1 MFVQYKTDKLDNL
14 CAVRAKD
21 WCAPSV
27 VPPIAHAA
35 VPTQCSQ
42 CRVAMS
48 RTGFAPC
55 LAVLMDC
62 VRAVFQ
68 RLQGK
73 QKRCPACRSLL
84 ATYRKRTV
92 PEYTYD
98 IALTRLVATY
108 IEYVA
113 SQVMQSSRAIVG
125 ACLQRAAVRKADAAA
140 KRSIDLTA
148 VPEQVA
154 ARSTHQC
161 PLPRPDCTPPYA
173 AGKWLPGSGTGSKPA
188 HSSRVVLVKP
198 LGRAVEF

>member
-1 MFVQYKTDKLDNL
+1 MRPIGRAPYRSRCSAYAVQPVPRRHEQNGVCTLPCCAHGL
-14 CAVRAKD
+14 CA
-21 WCAPSV
+21 
-27 VPPIAHAA
+27 
-35 VPTQCSQ
+35 CS
-42 CRVAMS
+42 S
-48 RTGFAPC
+48 
-55 LAVLMDC
+55 
-62 VRAVFQ
+62 Q

-161 PLPRPDCTPPYA
+161 PLPTRLHTPVRRRQMAP
-173 AGKWLPGSGTGSKPA
+173 SGT
-188 HSSRVVLVKP
+188 
-198 LGRAVEF
+198 